1 MYLDPI
7 NRKINE
13 LFLYVQEGLD
23 KLKLKEILSGKYEGV
38 SIELNSG
45 FIITGKDYRII
56 IGGK

>member
-7 NRKINE
+7 NRNIKD

-23 KLKLKEILSGKYEGV
+23 KLKLKEILSEKYEGV
-38 SIELNSG
+38 SIELNSE

>member
-7 NRKINE
+7 NRNIKD

-38 SIELNSG
+38 FIELNSE